1 MNSVA
6 IPQTDRSP
14 RSSIRVGTTLPL
26 DTLHDPGT
34 YVCNWSGHLLR
45 IHDADREGHR
55 FADAGRRNAGAWTV
69 TRISADPRI
78 SRQQAKVLA
87 QSFGLSTSF

>member
-1 MNSVA
+1 MSTLT
-6 IPQTDRSP
+6 IPQQDRTN
-14 RSSIRVGTTLPL
+14 RTSSRVGTTLPL
-26 DTLHDPGT
+26 DALGEPGT

-45 IHDADREGHR
+45 VHDGECEGHR
-55 FADAGRRNAGAWTV
+55 FVSAGRQRAGTWTV

-87 QSFGLSTSF
+87 HSFGLSTNF

>member
-1 MNSVA
+1 MSTLT
-6 IPQTDRSP
+6 IPQQDRMNW
-14 RSSIRVGTTLPL
+14 INNRVGTTLPL
-26 DTLHDPGT
+26 DALHEPGT

-45 IHDADREGHR
+45 IHDSEREGHR
-55 FADAGRRNAGAWTV
+55 FANAGRHTAGSWTV

-87 QSFGLSTSF
+87 HSFGLSANF